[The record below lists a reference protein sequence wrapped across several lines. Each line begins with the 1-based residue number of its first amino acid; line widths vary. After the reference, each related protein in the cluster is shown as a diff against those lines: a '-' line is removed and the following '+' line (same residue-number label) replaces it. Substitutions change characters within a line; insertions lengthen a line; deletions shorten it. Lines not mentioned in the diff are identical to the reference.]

1 MITAVEAFVTEH
13 QAVIGLVILALMF
26 VGFVMERFP
35 ATVVAIL
42 GTCTF
47 LFLGILTGKDLF
59 SVFSNSA
66 PVTIGAMFILSG
78 ALLRTGT
85 LDAIASRI
93 IARAKRHPRL
103 ALAEMFLGV
112 YVASA
117 FLNNT
122 PVVVVMIPIM
132 LKLASALGISAK
144 RLLIPL
150 SYVSIL
156 GGTTTL
162 IGTSTNLLV
171 AAVAEDNGLDRFGIF
186 TITPVGL
193 VAGVAGILSLVLIA
207 RRFLPDDSPSQIEL
221 SQEHRSFLSEV
232 RILKGGNLVGRQ
244 LRDVPFTKRASVKLV
259 GLKRGS
265 ALRRTGLADEIL
277 EADDRLVLRLDLSE
291 LLSMRANRNVAIGLT
306 AGSEE
311 IDQDDEAIV
320 EAMIAPSHPAIG
332 RRLLEIPF
340 LSTLK
345 VRILGIAR
353 FRKTPGPDLPNAR
366 VQAIDRILVTGPEE
380 QIEQLYGNPHLYGVG
395 TTSEREFRRAKAPI
409 AIGALLGV
417 ILLASFDLM
426 DIGVAAI
433 IGVGL
438 ILVTRCIDAD
448 EAWDSIDGN
457 VLVLIF
463 AMLAV
468 GLALE
473 NSGSVALIVG
483 ELTPVL
489 REVPPWALV
498 VATYLVSVLLT
509 EVVTNN
515 AVAILV
521 TPLAIALA
529 RDLGV
534 DPYPMVIAVMFAAS
548 ASFATPIGYQTNT
561 LVYAAGNYRFVD
573 FFRAGIPMT
582 LVVGSATCA
591 AIALLM
597 TS

>member
-1 MITAVEAFVTEH
+1 MIAETQAFIAEH
-13 QAVIGLVILALMF
+13 QAIIGLVVLVVMF

-47 LFLGILTGKDLF
+47 LFLGMLPSKDLF

-93 IARAKRHPRL
+93 IARAKQHPKL
-103 ALAEMFLGV
+103 ALAEMFVGV
-112 YVASA
+112 YFASA

-132 LKLASALGISAK
+132 MKLATALGLSAK

-150 SYVSIL
+150 SYVCIL

-171 AAVAEDNGLDRFGIF
+171 AAVAEDSGLDRFGIF

-193 VAGVAGILSLVLIA
+193 VAGVAGVLSLLFIS
-207 RRFLPDDSPSQIEL
+207 RRFLPDDSPSQIAL
-221 SQEHRSFLSEV
+221 SQDHRTFLSEV
-232 RILKGGNLVGRQ
+232 RILTDGNLVGRKIGE
-244 LRDVPFTKRASVKLV
+244 VPFVKRANVKLV
-259 GLKRGS
+259 GLKRGAS
-265 ALRRTGLADEIL
+265 LRRTALSEEIL
-277 EADDRLVLRLDLSE
+277 EADDRLVLRLELAE
-291 LLSMRANRNVAIGLT
+291 LLSMRSNRNVAIGLT
-306 AGSEE
+306 AGHDAVE
-311 IDQDDEAIV
+311 QDDQAIV

-332 RRLLEIPF
+332 RRLIEIPF
-340 LSTLK
+340 LSSLR

-353 FRKTPGPDLPNAR
+353 FRKMPGPDLPNAR
-366 VQAIDRILVTGPEE
+366 VQAIDRVLVTGPAD
-380 QIEQLYGNPHLYGVG
+380 QVEQLYGNAHLYGVG
-395 TTSEREFRRAKAPI
+395 STGEREFRRSKAPI
-409 AIGALLGV
+409 AIGALIGV
-417 ILLASFDLM
+417 ILLATFNLM

-473 NSGSVALIVG
+473 NAGSVALIVTKV
-483 ELTPVL
+483 TPFL
-489 REVPPWALV
+489 REVPPWGLV
-498 VATYLVSVLLT
+498 LATYIISVLLT

-521 TPLAIALA
+521 TPLAIAVA

-534 DPYPMVIAVMFAAS
+534 DPYPLVIAVMFAAS

-582 LVVGSATCA
+582 LIVGATTCV
-591 AIALLM
+591 AITFLI
-597 TS
+597 

>member
-1 MITAVEAFVTEH
+1 MIESAQTVILEY
-13 QAVIGLVILALMF
+13 QAIIGLIVLGLMF

-47 LFLGILTGKDLF
+47 LFLGILSGKDLF
-59 SVFSNSA
+59 SVFSNPA

-85 LDAIASRI
+85 LDAIANRI
-93 IARAKRHPRL
+93 IARAQRHPKL

-132 LKLASALGISAK
+132 LKLAVALGISAK
-144 RLLIPL
+144 RLLMPL
-150 SYVSIL
+150 SFVCIL

-162 IGTSTNLLV
+162 VGTSTNLLV
-171 AAVAEDNGLDRFGIF
+171 AAVAEENGLDRFGIF

-193 VAGVAGILSLVLIA
+193 VAGVSGVLALLFIA
-207 RRFLPDDSPSQIEL
+207 RRFLPDDTPSQIAL

-232 RILKGGNLVGRQ
+232 RILKGGNLVGR
-244 LRDVPFTKRASVKLV
+244 RVGDVPFAKRANVKLV
-259 GLKRGS
+259 GLKRG
-265 ALRRTGLADEIL
+265 ANLRRTGVADEVL
-277 EADDRLVLRLDLSE
+277 EAEDRLVLRLELAE
-291 LLSMRANRNVAIGLT
+291 LLSLRVNKNVAIGLT
-306 AGSEE
+306 AGHDD
-311 IDQDDEAIV
+311 IAQDSDMVV

-332 RRLLEIPF
+332 RRLVEIPF
-340 LSTLK
+340 LSALK

-366 VQAIDRILVTGPEE
+366 VQAIDRVLVTGRAD
-380 QIEQLYGNPHLYGVG
+380 QIEQMYGNPHLYGVG
-395 TTSEREFRRAKAPI
+395 STSEREFRRSKAPI

-417 ILLASFDLM
+417 ILLATFNIM
-426 DIGVAAI
+426 DIGVAAV

-473 NSGSVALIVG
+473 NSGSVGLVVR
-483 ELTPVL
+483 ELTPLL
-489 REVPPWALV
+489 REVPPWALI
-498 VATYLVSVLLT
+498 VATYVVSVLLT
-509 EVVTNN
+509 EIITNN

-521 TPLAIALA
+521 TPLAIAVA
-529 RDLGV
+529 RELGV
-534 DPYPMVIAVMFAAS
+534 DPYPLVIAVMFAAS

-561 LVYAAGNYRFVD
+561 LVYAAGNYRFID
-573 FFRAGIPMT
+573 FFRAGIPLT
-582 LVVGSATCA
+582 IVVGVATCA
-591 AIALLM
+591 AIALLV
-597 TS
+597 

>member
-1 MITAVEAFVTEH
+1 MIAGAQDFIQQH
-13 QAVIGLVILALMF
+13 QAVIGLVVLGVMF

-47 LFLGILTGKDLF
+47 LFLGILSGRDFF

-93 IARAKRHPRL
+93 IERAKQRPRL
-103 ALAEMFLGV
+103 ALAEMFFGV

-150 SYVSIL
+150 SYVCIL

-171 AAVAEDNGLDRFGIF
+171 AAVAEDSGLDRFGIF

-193 VAGVAGILSLVLIA
+193 VAGVAGIFALLFIA
-207 RRFLPDDSPSQIEL
+207 RRFLPDDSPSQIAL
-221 SQEHRSFLSEV
+221 SQDHRAFLSEV
-232 RILKGGNLVGRQ
+232 RILEGGNLVGR
-244 LRDVPFTKRASVKLV
+244 RIGDVPFAKRANVQLV
-259 GLKRGS
+259 GLKRGVT
-265 ALRRTGLADEIL
+265 LRRTGVAEERL
-277 EADDRLVLRLDLSE
+277 EANDRLVLRLELAE
-291 LLSMRANRNVAIGLT
+291 LLSLRANKNVEIGLT
-306 AGSEE
+306 VGDNE
-311 IDQDDEAIV
+311 IDQEEEAIV

-332 RRLLEIPF
+332 RRLIEIPF
-340 LSTLK
+340 LSTLR

-366 VQAIDRILVTGPEE
+366 VQAIDRVLVTGPAN
-380 QIEQLYGNPHLYGVG
+380 QIEQMYGNPHLYGVG
-395 TTSEREFRRAKAPI
+395 TTSGREFRRSKAPI

-417 ILLASFDLM
+417 ILLATFNIM

-473 NSGSVALIVG
+473 NSGSVALIVTKV
-483 ELTPVL
+483 TPFL
-489 REVPPWALV
+489 HDVPPWGLV
-498 VATYLVSVLLT
+498 LATYVISVLLT
-509 EVVTNN
+509 EIVTNN

-521 TPLAIALA
+521 TPLAIAVA

-534 DPYPMVIAVMFAAS
+534 DPYPLVVAVMFAAS

-573 FFRAGIPMT
+573 FLRAGIPMT
-582 LVVGSATCA
+582 ICVGAITCV
-591 AIALLM
+591 AITLLI
-597 TS
+597 

>member
-1 MITAVEAFVTEH
+1 MIAAAQAFIAQH
-13 QAVIGLVILALMF
+13 QAIIGLVVLALMF

-47 LFLGILTGKDLF
+47 LFLGILSGKDLF

-85 LDAIASRI
+85 LDAIANRI
-93 IARAKRHPRL
+93 IARAQRHPKL
-103 ALAEMFLGV
+103 ALAEMFFGV

-144 RLLIPL
+144 RLLMPL
-150 SYVSIL
+150 SFVCIL

-171 AAVAEDNGLDRFGIF
+171 AAVAQDYGLDRFGIF

-193 VAGVAGILSLVLIA
+193 VAGVAGTLALLLIA
-207 RRFLPDDSPSQIEL
+207 RRFLPDDSPSQIAL
-221 SQEHRSFLSEV
+221 SQEHRTFLSEV
-232 RILKGGNLVGRQ
+232 RILKDGNLVGR
-244 LRDVPFTKRASVKLV
+244 RVGDVPFVKRANVKLV
-259 GLKRGS
+259 AMKRG
-265 ALRRTGLADEIL
+265 ATLRRSNLADDIL
-277 EADDRLVLRLDLSE
+277 EPDDRLVLRLELAE
-291 LLSMRANRNVAIGLT
+291 LLSLRANKNVAIGLT
-306 AGSEE
+306 AGHDNA
-311 IDQDDEAIV
+311 DQNDEAIV

-332 RRLLEIPF
+332 RRLIEIPF
-340 LSTLK
+340 LSSLK
-345 VRILGIAR
+345 VRILGMAR

-366 VQAIDRILVTGPEE
+366 VQAIDRVLVTGPAD
-380 QIEQLYGNPHLYGVG
+380 QIEQLYGHPHLYGVG
-395 TTSEREFRRAKAPI
+395 STSEREFRRNKAPI
-409 AIGALLGV
+409 AIGALVGV
-417 ILLASFDLM
+417 ILLATFNVM

-473 NSGSVALIVG
+473 NSGSVELVVG
-483 ELTPVL
+483 ELTPLL
-489 REVPPWALV
+489 RNVPPWGLV
-498 VATYLVSVLLT
+498 LATYVLSVLLT
-509 EVVTNN
+509 EIITNN

-521 TPLAIALA
+521 TPLAIAVA
-529 RDLGV
+529 RQLGV
-534 DPYPMVIAVMFAAS
+534 DPYPLVIAVMFAAS

-561 LVYAAGNYRFVD
+561 LVYAAGNYRFID
-573 FFRAGIPMT
+573 FFRAGIPLT
-582 LVVGSATCA
+582 LAVGAATCA
-591 AIALLM
+591 AITFLV
-597 TS
+597 

>member
-1 MITAVEAFVTEH
+1 MIAAAQAFIAQH
-13 QAVIGLVILALMF
+13 QAIIGLVVLALMF

-47 LFLGILTGKDLF
+47 LFLGILSGKDLF

-85 LDAIASRI
+85 LDAIANRI
-93 IARAKRHPRL
+93 IARAQRRPKL
-103 ALAEMFLGV
+103 ALAEMFFGV

-144 RLLIPL
+144 RLLMPL
-150 SYVSIL
+150 SFVCIL

-162 IGTSTNLLV
+162 IGTSTDLLV
-171 AAVAEDNGLDRFGIF
+171 AAVAQDNGLDRFGIF

-193 VAGVAGILSLVLIA
+193 VAGVAGTLALLLIA
-207 RRFLPDDSPSQIEL
+207 RRFLPDDSPSQIAL
-221 SQEHRSFLSEV
+221 SQEHRTFLSEV
-232 RILKGGNLVGRQ
+232 RILKDGNLVGR
-244 LRDVPFTKRASVKLV
+244 RVGDVPFVKRANVKLV
-259 GLKRGS
+259 AMKRG
-265 ALRRTGLADEIL
+265 ATLRRSNLADDIL
-277 EADDRLVLRLDLSE
+277 EPDDRLVLRLELAE
-291 LLSMRANRNVAIGLT
+291 LLSLRANKNVAIGLT
-306 AGSEE
+306 AGHDNA
-311 IDQDDEAIV
+311 DQNDEAIV

-332 RRLLEIPF
+332 RRLIEIPF
-340 LSTLK
+340 LSSLK
-345 VRILGIAR
+345 VRILGMAR

-366 VQAIDRILVTGPEE
+366 VQAIDRVLVTGPAD
-380 QIEQLYGNPHLYGVG
+380 QIKQLYGHPHLYGVG
-395 TTSEREFRRAKAPI
+395 STSEREFRRNKAPI
-409 AIGALLGV
+409 AIGALVGV
-417 ILLASFDLM
+417 ILLATFNVM

-473 NSGSVALIVG
+473 NSGSVELVVG
-483 ELTPVL
+483 ELTPLL
-489 REVPPWALV
+489 RNVPPWGLV
-498 VATYLVSVLLT
+498 LATYVLSVLLT
-509 EVVTNN
+509 EIITNN

-521 TPLAIALA
+521 TPLAIAVA
-529 RDLGV
+529 RQLGV
-534 DPYPMVIAVMFAAS
+534 DPYPLVIAVMFAAS

-561 LVYAAGNYRFVD
+561 LVYAAGNYRFID
-573 FFRAGIPMT
+573 FFRAGIPLT
-582 LVVGSATCA
+582 LAVGAATCA
-591 AIALLM
+591 AITFLV
-597 TS
+597 

>member
-1 MITAVEAFVTEH
+1 MIAAIQAFVIEY
-13 QAVIGLVILALMF
+13 QAIIGLVILALMF

-47 LFLGILTGKDLF
+47 LFLGILSGRDLF

-85 LDAIASRI
+85 LDAIANRI
-93 IARAKRHPRL
+93 IARAQRHPRL

-132 LKLASALGISAK
+132 LRLASALGIGAK

-150 SYVSIL
+150 SYVCIL

-193 VAGVAGILSLVLIA
+193 VAGVAGMFALLVIA
-207 RRFLPDDSPSQIEL
+207 RRFLPDDAPSQIAL
-221 SQEHRSFLSEV
+221 SQDHRSFLSEV
-232 RILKGGNLVGRQ
+232 RILKGGNLVGRKIGE
-244 LRDVPFTKRASVKLV
+244 VPFIKRASVKLA

-265 ALRRTGLADEIL
+265 TLRRTGLADEKL
-277 EADDRLVLRLDLSE
+277 QADDRLVLRLELAE
-291 LLSMRANRNVAIGLT
+291 LLSLRTNRNVAIGLT
-306 AGSEE
+306 AGN
-311 IDQDDEAIV
+311 DDAGQDDEAIV
-320 EAMIAPSHPAIG
+320 EAMVAPSHPAIG
-332 RRLLEIPF
+332 RRLIEIPF
-340 LSTLK
+340 LSLLK

-366 VQAIDRILVTGPEE
+366 VQAIDRVLITGPAD
-380 QIEQLYGNPHLYGVG
+380 QIEQLYGHPNLYGVG
-395 TTSEREFRRAKAPI
+395 TTTEREFRRRKAPI
-409 AIGALLGV
+409 AIGALFGV
-417 ILLASFDLM
+417 ILLATFDIM

-468 GLALE
+468 GLGLE
-473 NSGSVALIVG
+473 NAGSVALIVG
-483 ELTPVL
+483 QLAPILTG
-489 REVPPWALV
+489 VPPWALV
-498 VATYLVSVLLT
+498 LATYLVSVLLT

-534 DPYPMVIAVMFAAS
+534 NPYPMVVAVMFAAS

-582 LVVGSATCA
+582 LIVGSATIV
-591 AIALLM
+591 AITLLI
-597 TS
+597 

>member
-1 MITAVEAFVTEH
+1 MIEALRVAVAEH
-13 QAVIGLVILALMF
+13 QATIGLVVLGLMF
-26 VGFVMERFP
+26 LGFVLERFP

-42 GTCTF
+42 GTCAF
-47 LFLGILTGKDLF
+47 LFLGILSGKDLF
-59 SVFSNSA
+59 SVFSNPA

-85 LDAIASRI
+85 LDAIANRI
-93 IARAKRHPRL
+93 IARAQQHPRL
-103 ALAEMFLGV
+103 ALVEMFVGV

-132 LKLASALGISAK
+132 MKLAGALGLSAK
-144 RLLIPL
+144 RLLMPL
-150 SYVSIL
+150 SFVAIL

-171 AAVAEDNGLDRFGIF
+171 AAVADANGLDRFGIF

-193 VAGVAGILSLVLIA
+193 VAGVAGVTALLYIA
-207 RRFLPDDSPSQIEL
+207 RRFLPDEAPNQIAL
-221 SQEHRSFLSEV
+221 SQEHRGFLSEV
-232 RILKGGNLVGRQ
+232 RIVKDGNLVGKPVGE
-244 LRDVPFTKRASVKLV
+244 VPFLKRANVKLV
-259 GLKRGS
+259 GLKRG
-265 ALRRTGLADEIL
+265 ATLRRTGIADEML
-277 EADDRLVLRLDLSE
+277 EAGDLLVLRLELAE
-291 LLSMRANRNVAIGLT
+291 LLSLRENRNVVIGLT
-306 AGSEE
+306 AGHDDIAHDSEE
-311 IDQDDEAIV
+311 IV

-332 RRLLEIPF
+332 RRLIEIPF
-340 LSTLK
+340 LSALR
-345 VRILGIAR
+345 VRILGVAR

-366 VQAIDRILVTGPEE
+366 IQAVDRVLVTGPAD
-380 QIEQLYGNPHLYGVG
+380 QIEQMYANPHLYGVG
-395 TTSEREFRRAKAPI
+395 STTEREFRRSKAPL
-409 AIGALLGV
+409 AIGALLAV
-417 ILLASFDLM
+417 VLLAAFNIM

-433 IGVGL
+433 IGVGF

-483 ELTPVL
+483 ELTPLL
-489 REVPPWALV
+489 RDVPPWALV
-498 VATYLVSVLLT
+498 IATYVVAGLLT
-509 EVVTNN
+509 EIITNN

-521 TPLAIALA
+521 TPLVIALA
-529 RDLGV
+529 RELGV
-534 DPYPMVIAVMFAAS
+534 DPYPLVIAVMFAAS

-561 LVYAAGNYRFVD
+561 LVYAAGNYRFAD
-573 FFRAGIPMT
+573 FLRAGIPMM
-582 LVVGSATCA
+582 LVVGAATCA
-591 AIALLM
+591 AIALLV
-597 TS
+597 

>member
-1 MITAVEAFVTEH
+1 MIAAAQAFIAQH
-13 QAVIGLVILALMF
+13 QAIIGLVVLALMF

-47 LFLGILTGKDLF
+47 LFLGILSGKDLF

-85 LDAIASRI
+85 LDAIANRI
-93 IARAKRHPRL
+93 IARAQRRPKL
-103 ALAEMFLGV
+103 ALAEMFFGV

-144 RLLIPL
+144 RLLMPL
-150 SYVSIL
+150 SFVCIL

-171 AAVAEDNGLDRFGIF
+171 AAVAQDNGLDRFGIF

-193 VAGVAGILSLVLIA
+193 VAGVAGTLALLLIA
-207 RRFLPDDSPSQIEL
+207 RRFLPDDSPSQIAL
-221 SQEHRSFLSEV
+221 SQEHRTFLSEV
-232 RILKGGNLVGRQ
+232 RILKDGNLVGR
-244 LRDVPFTKRASVKLV
+244 RVGDVPFVKRANVKLV
-259 GLKRGS
+259 AMKRG
-265 ALRRTGLADEIL
+265 ATLRRSNLADDIL
-277 EADDRLVLRLDLSE
+277 EPDDRLVLRLELAE
-291 LLSMRANRNVAIGLT
+291 LLSLRANKNVAIGLT
-306 AGSEE
+306 AGHDNA
-311 IDQDDEAIV
+311 DQNDEAIV

-332 RRLLEIPF
+332 RRLIEIPF
-340 LSTLK
+340 LSSLK
-345 VRILGIAR
+345 VRILGMAR

-366 VQAIDRILVTGPEE
+366 VQAIDRVLVTGPAD
-380 QIEQLYGNPHLYGVG
+380 QIEQLYGHPHLYGVG
-395 TTSEREFRRAKAPI
+395 STSEREFRRNKAPI
-409 AIGALLGV
+409 AIGALVGV
-417 ILLASFDLM
+417 ILLATFNVM

-433 IGVGL
+433 IAVGL

-473 NSGSVALIVG
+473 NSGSVELVVG
-483 ELTPVL
+483 ELTPLL
-489 REVPPWALV
+489 RNVPPWGLV
-498 VATYLVSVLLT
+498 LATYVLSVLLT
-509 EVVTNN
+509 EIITNN

-521 TPLAIALA
+521 TPLAIAVA
-529 RDLGV
+529 RQLGV
-534 DPYPMVIAVMFAAS
+534 DPYPLVIAVMFAAS

-561 LVYAAGNYRFVD
+561 LVYAAGNYRFID
-573 FFRAGIPMT
+573 FFRAGIPLT
-582 LVVGSATCA
+582 LAVGAATCA
-591 AIALLM
+591 AITFLV
-597 TS
+597 

>member
-1 MITAVEAFVTEH
+1 MIDALRAYVADHEAI
-13 QAVIGLVILALMF
+13 IGLVVLGLMF
-26 VGFVMERFP
+26 LGFVLERFP

-47 LFLGILTGKDLF
+47 LFLGILSGKDLF
-59 SVFSNSA
+59 SVFSNPA

-85 LDAIASRI
+85 LDAIANRI
-93 IARAKRHPRL
+93 IARAQRHPRL
-103 ALAEMFLGV
+103 ALAEMFVGV

-132 LKLASALGISAK
+132 MKLAGALGVSAK

-150 SYVSIL
+150 SFVAIL

-171 AAVAEDNGLDRFGIF
+171 AAVADANGLDRFGIF

-193 VAGVAGILSLVLIA
+193 VAGVTGVLALLYIA
-207 RRFLPDDSPSQIEL
+207 RRFLPDDAPSQIAL
-221 SQEHRSFLSEV
+221 SQEHRDFLSEV
-232 RILKGGNLVGRQ
+232 RIAKDGNLVGRPISE
-244 LRDVPFTKRASVKLV
+244 VPFLKRANVKLV
-259 GLKRGS
+259 GLKRG
-265 ALRRTGLADEIL
+265 ATLRRTGIAEEIL
-277 EADDRLVLRLDLSE
+277 EAGDLLVLRLELAE
-291 LLSMRANRNVAIGLT
+291 LLSLRENKNVLIGLT
-306 AGSEE
+306 AGHDDIGHDGEE
-311 IDQDDEAIV
+311 IV

-332 RRLLEIPF
+332 RRLIEIPF
-340 LSTLK
+340 LSSLR

-366 VQAIDRILVTGPEE
+366 IQAVDRILVTGPTE
-380 QIEQLYGNPHLYGVG
+380 QIQQMYGNPHLYGVG
-395 TTSEREFRRAKAPI
+395 STTEREFRRSKAPL
-409 AIGALLGV
+409 AIGTLLGV
-417 ILLASFDLM
+417 VLLAAFNVM

-473 NSGSVALIVG
+473 NSGSVALVVDR
-483 ELTPVL
+483 LTPLL
-489 REVPPWALV
+489 RDVPPWGLVIATYV
-498 VATYLVSVLLT
+498 VAGLLT
-509 EVVTNN
+509 EVITNN

-521 TPLAIALA
+521 TPLVIALA
-529 RDLGV
+529 RELGV
-534 DPYPMVIAVMFAAS
+534 DPYPLVIAVMFAAS

-573 FFRAGIPMT
+573 FLRAGIPMM
-582 LVVGSATCA
+582 LVVGAATCG
-591 AIALLM
+591 AIALLV
-597 TS
+597 

>member
-1 MITAVEAFVTEH
+1 MIEALRVAVAEH
-13 QAVIGLVILALMF
+13 QATIGLVVLGLMF
-26 VGFVMERFP
+26 LGFVLERFP

-42 GTCTF
+42 GTCAF
-47 LFLGILTGKDLF
+47 LFLGILSGKDLF
-59 SVFSNSA
+59 SVFSNPA

-85 LDAIASRI
+85 LDAIANRI
-93 IARAKRHPRL
+93 IARAQQHPRL
-103 ALAEMFLGV
+103 ALVEMFVGV

-132 LKLASALGISAK
+132 MKLAGALGLSAK
-144 RLLIPL
+144 RLLMPL
-150 SYVSIL
+150 SFVAIL

-171 AAVAEDNGLDRFGIF
+171 AAVADANGLDRFGIF

-193 VAGVAGILSLVLIA
+193 VAGVAGVTALLYIA
-207 RRFLPDDSPSQIEL
+207 RRFLPDEAPNQIAL
-221 SQEHRSFLSEV
+221 SQEHRGFLSEV
-232 RILKGGNLVGRQ
+232 RIVKDGNLVGKPVGE
-244 LRDVPFTKRASVKLV
+244 VPFLKRASVKLV
-259 GLKRGS
+259 GLKRG
-265 ALRRTGLADEIL
+265 ATLRRTGIADEVL
-277 EADDRLVLRLDLSE
+277 EAGDLLVLRLELAE
-291 LLSMRANRNVAIGLT
+291 LLSLRENRNVVIGLT
-306 AGSEE
+306 AGHDDIAHDSEE
-311 IDQDDEAIV
+311 IV

-332 RRLLEIPF
+332 RRLIEIPF
-340 LSTLK
+340 LSALR
-345 VRILGIAR
+345 VRILGVAR

-366 VQAIDRILVTGPEE
+366 IQAVDRVLVTGPAD
-380 QIEQLYGNPHLYGVG
+380 QIEQMYANPHLYGVG
-395 TTSEREFRRAKAPI
+395 STTEREFRRSKAPL
-409 AIGALLGV
+409 AIGALLAV
-417 ILLASFDLM
+417 VLLAAFNIM

-433 IGVGL
+433 IGVGF

-483 ELTPVL
+483 ELTPLL
-489 REVPPWALV
+489 RDVPPWALV
-498 VATYLVSVLLT
+498 IATYVVAGLLT
-509 EVVTNN
+509 EIITNN

-521 TPLAIALA
+521 TPLVIALA
-529 RDLGV
+529 RELGV
-534 DPYPMVIAVMFAAS
+534 DPYPLVIAVMFAAS

-561 LVYAAGNYRFVD
+561 LVYAAGNYRFAD
-573 FFRAGIPMT
+573 FLRAGIPMM
-582 LVVGSATCA
+582 LVVGTATCA
-591 AIALLM
+591 AIALLV
-597 TS
+597 

>member
-1 MITAVEAFVTEH
+1 MIPVIQAFITEH
-13 QAVIGLVILALMF
+13 QAVIGLVVLVLMF
-26 VGFVMERFP
+26 VGFVVERFP

-42 GTCTF
+42 GTCIF
-47 LFLGILTGKDLF
+47 LFLGILSGKDLF

-93 IARAKRHPRL
+93 IARAQNHPKL

-132 LKLASALGISAK
+132 LKLANALGVSAK

-150 SYVSIL
+150 SYVCIL

-171 AAVAEDNGLDRFGIF
+171 AAVAEDNGLNRFGIF

-193 VAGVAGILSLVLIA
+193 IAGIAGMAALLLVSRHL
-207 RRFLPDDSPSQIEL
+207 LPNDSPSQIAL
-221 SQEHRSFLSEV
+221 SQDHRSFLSEV
-232 RILKGGNLVGRQ
+232 RILGDGNLVGRVIGE
-244 LRDVPFTKRASVKLV
+244 VPFVKRASVKLV
-259 GLKRGS
+259 GLKRG
-265 ALRRTGLADEIL
+265 AVLRRSGIKDLEL
-277 EADDRLVLRLDLSE
+277 EADDRLVLRLELSE
-291 LLSMRANRNVAIGLT
+291 LLSLRANKNVVIGLT
-306 AGSEE
+306 AGAND
-311 IDQDDEAIV
+311 IPQDDEMVV

-332 RRLLEIPF
+332 RRLIEIPF
-340 LSTLK
+340 LSSLK
-345 VRILGIAR
+345 VRILGVAR

-366 VQAIDRILVTGPEE
+366 VQAIDRVLVTGPTE
-380 QIEQLYGNPHLYGVG
+380 QIEQIYGNPHLYGVG
-395 TTSEREFRRAKAPI
+395 STSEREFRRNKAPI
-409 AIGALLGV
+409 AIGALIGV
-417 ILLASFDLM
+417 ILLATFNLM

-468 GLALE
+468 GLSLE
-473 NSGSVALIVG
+473 NAGSVSLIVG
-483 ELTPVL
+483 ELTPWL
-489 REVPPWALV
+489 REVPPWGLV
-498 VATYLVSVLLT
+498 LATYLISVLLT
-509 EVVTNN
+509 EVITNN

-529 RDLGV
+529 RELGV
-534 DPYPMVIAVMFAAS
+534 NPYPMVVAVMFAAS

-561 LVYAAGNYRFVD
+561 LVYAAGNYRFMD
-573 FFRAGIPMT
+573 FLRAGLPMT
-582 LVVGSATCA
+582 VVVGSATTV

-597 TS
+597 

>member
-1 MITAVEAFVTEH
+1 MIVAAQAFIAQH
-13 QAVIGLVILALMF
+13 QAIIGLVVLALMF

-47 LFLGILTGKDLF
+47 LFLGILSGKDLF

-85 LDAIASRI
+85 LDAIANRI
-93 IARAKRHPRL
+93 IARAQRHPKL

-144 RLLIPL
+144 RLLMPL
-150 SYVSIL
+150 SFVCIL

-171 AAVAEDNGLDRFGIF
+171 AAVAQDNGLDRFGIF

-193 VAGVAGILSLVLIA
+193 VAGVAGTLALLLIA
-207 RRFLPDDSPSQIEL
+207 RRFLPDDSPSQIAL
-221 SQEHRSFLSEV
+221 SQEHRTFLSEV
-232 RILKGGNLVGRQ
+232 RILKDGNLVGR
-244 LRDVPFTKRASVKLV
+244 RVGDVPFVKRANVKLV
-259 GLKRGS
+259 AMKRG
-265 ALRRTGLADEIL
+265 ATLRRSNLADDIL
-277 EADDRLVLRLDLSE
+277 EPDDRLVLRLELAE
-291 LLSMRANRNVAIGLT
+291 LLSLRANKNVAIGLT
-306 AGSEE
+306 AGHDNA
-311 IDQDDEAIV
+311 DQNDEAIV

-332 RRLLEIPF
+332 RRLIEIPF
-340 LSTLK
+340 LSSLK
-345 VRILGIAR
+345 VRILGMAR

-366 VQAIDRILVTGPEE
+366 VQAIDRVLVTGPAD
-380 QIEQLYGNPHLYGVG
+380 QIEQLYGHPHLYGVG
-395 TTSEREFRRAKAPI
+395 STSEREFRRNKAPI
-409 AIGALLGV
+409 AIGALVGV
-417 ILLASFDLM
+417 ILLATFNVM

-473 NSGSVALIVG
+473 NSGSVELVVG
-483 ELTPVL
+483 ELTPLL
-489 REVPPWALV
+489 RSVPPWGLV
-498 VATYLVSVLLT
+498 VATYILSVLLT
-509 EVVTNN
+509 EIVTNN

-521 TPLAIALA
+521 TPLAIAVA
-529 RDLGV
+529 RQLGV
-534 DPYPMVIAVMFAAS
+534 DPYPLVIAVMFAAS

-561 LVYAAGNYRFVD
+561 LVYAAGNYRFID
-573 FFRAGIPMT
+573 FFRAGIPLT
-582 LVVGSATCA
+582 LAVGAATCA
-591 AIALLM
+591 AITFLV
-597 TS
+597 

>member
-1 MITAVEAFVTEH
+1 MIAAAQAFIAQH
-13 QAVIGLVILALMF
+13 QAIIGLVVLALMF

-47 LFLGILTGKDLF
+47 LFLGILSGKDLF

-85 LDAIASRI
+85 LDAIANRI
-93 IARAKRHPRL
+93 IARAQRRPKL
-103 ALAEMFLGV
+103 ALAEMFFGV

-144 RLLIPL
+144 RLLMPL
-150 SYVSIL
+150 SFVCIL

-171 AAVAEDNGLDRFGIF
+171 AAVAQDNGLDRFGIF

-193 VAGVAGILSLVLIA
+193 VAGVAGTLALLLIA
-207 RRFLPDDSPSQIEL
+207 RRVLPDDSPSQIAL
-221 SQEHRSFLSEV
+221 SQEHRTFLSEV
-232 RILKGGNLVGRQ
+232 RILKDGNLVGR
-244 LRDVPFTKRASVKLV
+244 RVGDVPFVKRANVKLV
-259 GLKRGS
+259 AMKRG
-265 ALRRTGLADEIL
+265 ATLRRSNLADDIL
-277 EADDRLVLRLDLSE
+277 EPDDRLVLRLELAE
-291 LLSMRANRNVAIGLT
+291 LLSLRANKNVAIGLT
-306 AGSEE
+306 AGHDNA
-311 IDQDDEAIV
+311 DQNDEAIV

-332 RRLLEIPF
+332 RRLIEIPF
-340 LSTLK
+340 LSSLK
-345 VRILGIAR
+345 VRILGMAR

-366 VQAIDRILVTGPEE
+366 VQAIDRVLVTGPAD
-380 QIEQLYGNPHLYGVG
+380 QIEQLYGHPHLYGVG
-395 TTSEREFRRAKAPI
+395 STSEREFRRNKAPI
-409 AIGALLGV
+409 AIGALVGV
-417 ILLASFDLM
+417 ILLATFNVM

-473 NSGSVALIVG
+473 NSGSVELVVG
-483 ELTPVL
+483 ELTPLL
-489 REVPPWALV
+489 RNVPPWGLV
-498 VATYLVSVLLT
+498 LATYVLSVLLT
-509 EVVTNN
+509 EIITNN

-521 TPLAIALA
+521 TPLAIAVA
-529 RDLGV
+529 RQLGV
-534 DPYPMVIAVMFAAS
+534 DPYPLVIAVMFAAS

-561 LVYAAGNYRFVD
+561 LVYAAGNYRFID
-573 FFRAGIPMT
+573 FFRAGIPLT
-582 LVVGSATCA
+582 LAVGAATCA
-591 AIALLM
+591 AITFLV
-597 TS
+597 

>member
-1 MITAVEAFVTEH
+1 MIAAAQAFIADY
-13 QAVIGLVILALMF
+13 QAIIGLIVLALMF
-26 VGFVMERFP
+26 VGFVVERFP
-35 ATVVAIL
+35 AAVVAIL

-47 LFLGILTGKDLF
+47 LFLGILSGKDLF

-85 LDAIASRI
+85 LDAIANRI
-93 IARAKRHPRL
+93 IARAQRHPKL
-103 ALAEMFLGV
+103 ALAEMFVGA
-112 YVASA
+112 YFASA

-132 LKLASALGISAK
+132 MKLASALGLSAK

-150 SYVSIL
+150 SYVAIL

-171 AAVAEDNGLDRFGIF
+171 AAVADENGLDRFGIF

-193 VAGVAGILSLVLIA
+193 VAGAAGVLALILIA
-207 RRFLPDDSPSQIEL
+207 RHFLPDDTPQQIAL
-221 SQEHRSFLSEV
+221 SQDHRSFLSEV
-232 RILKGGNLVGRQ
+232 RILKGGTLVGRKVS
-244 LRDVPFTKRASVKLV
+244 DVPFVKRATVKLV
-259 GLKRGS
+259 GLKRG
-265 ALRRTGLADEIL
+265 AVLRRSGIESERL
-277 EADDRLVLRLDLSE
+277 EADDRLVLRLELAE
-291 LLSMRANRNVAIGLT
+291 LLSMRANKNIAIGLT
-306 AGSEE
+306 AGHDD
-311 IDQDDEAIV
+311 IDQDDTAIV

-332 RRLLEIPF
+332 RRLVEIPF
-340 LSTLK
+340 LSALK
-345 VRILGIAR
+345 VRVLGIAR

-366 VQAIDRILVTGPEE
+366 IQAIDRVLVTGPAD
-380 QIEQLYGNPHLYGVG
+380 QVGQLYGNPHLYGVG
-395 TTSEREFRRAKAPI
+395 STNEREFRRSKAPI

-417 ILLASFDLM
+417 VLLATFNIL

-473 NSGSVALIVG
+473 NSGSVAIVVG
-483 ELTPVL
+483 ELTPLL
-489 REVPPWALV
+489 RNVPPWGLV
-498 VATYLVSVLLT
+498 LATYVISVMLT
-509 EVVTNN
+509 EIITNN

-521 TPLAIALA
+521 TPLAIAVA

-534 DPYPMVIAVMFAAS
+534 DPYPLVVAVMFAAS

-573 FFRAGIPMT
+573 FFRAGIPLT
-582 LVVGSATCA
+582 LIVGATTCV
-591 AIALLM
+591 AITLLI
-597 TS
+597 

>member
-1 MITAVEAFVTEH
+1 MIAAAQAFIAQH
-13 QAVIGLVILALMF
+13 QAIIGLVVLALMF

-47 LFLGILTGKDLF
+47 LFLGILSGKDLF

-85 LDAIASRI
+85 LDAIANRI
-93 IARAKRHPRL
+93 IARAQRHPKL

-144 RLLIPL
+144 RLLMPL
-150 SYVSIL
+150 SFVCIL

-171 AAVAEDNGLDRFGIF
+171 AAVAQDNGLDRFGIF

-193 VAGVAGILSLVLIA
+193 VAGVAGTLALLLIA
-207 RRFLPDDSPSQIEL
+207 RRFLPDDSPSQIAL
-221 SQEHRSFLSEV
+221 SQEHRTFLSEV
-232 RILKGGNLVGRQ
+232 RILKDGNLVGR
-244 LRDVPFTKRASVKLV
+244 RVGDVPFVKRANVKLV
-259 GLKRGS
+259 AMKRG
-265 ALRRTGLADEIL
+265 ATLRRSNLADDIL
-277 EADDRLVLRLDLSE
+277 EPDDRLVLRLELAE
-291 LLSMRANRNVAIGLT
+291 LLSLRANKNVAIGLT
-306 AGSEE
+306 AGHDNA
-311 IDQDDEAIV
+311 DQNDEAIV

-332 RRLLEIPF
+332 RRLIEIPF
-340 LSTLK
+340 LSSLK
-345 VRILGIAR
+345 VRILGMAR

-366 VQAIDRILVTGPEE
+366 VQAIDRVLVTGPAD
-380 QIEQLYGNPHLYGVG
+380 QIEQLYGHPHLYGVG
-395 TTSEREFRRAKAPI
+395 STSEREFRRNKAPI
-409 AIGALLGV
+409 AIGALVGV
-417 ILLASFDLM
+417 ILLATFNVM

-473 NSGSVALIVG
+473 NSGSVELVVG
-483 ELTPVL
+483 ELTPLL
-489 REVPPWALV
+489 RSVPPWGLV
-498 VATYLVSVLLT
+498 VATYILSVLLT
-509 EVVTNN
+509 EIVTNN

-521 TPLAIALA
+521 TPLAIAVA
-529 RDLGV
+529 RQLGV
-534 DPYPMVIAVMFAAS
+534 DPYPLVIAVMFAAS

-561 LVYAAGNYRFVD
+561 LVYAAGNYRFID
-573 FFRAGIPMT
+573 FFRAGIPLT
-582 LVVGSATCA
+582 LAVGAATCA
-591 AIALLM
+591 AITFLV
-597 TS
+597 

>member
-1 MITAVEAFVTEH
+1 MDALRAYVADHEAI
-13 QAVIGLVILALMF
+13 IGLVVLGLMF
-26 VGFVMERFP
+26 LGFVLERFP

-47 LFLGILTGKDLF
+47 LFLGILSGKDLF
-59 SVFSNSA
+59 SVFSNPA

-85 LDAIASRI
+85 LDAIANRI
-93 IARAKRHPRL
+93 IARAQRHPRL
-103 ALAEMFLGV
+103 ALAEMFVGV

-132 LKLASALGISAK
+132 MKLAGALGVSAK

-150 SYVSIL
+150 SFVAIL

-171 AAVAEDNGLDRFGIF
+171 AAVADANGLDRFGIF

-193 VAGVAGILSLVLIA
+193 VAGVTGVLALLYIA
-207 RRFLPDDSPSQIEL
+207 RRFLPDDAPSQIAL
-221 SQEHRSFLSEV
+221 SQEHRDFLSEV
-232 RILKGGNLVGRQ
+232 RIAKDGNLVGRPISE
-244 LRDVPFTKRASVKLV
+244 VPFLKRANVKLV
-259 GLKRGS
+259 GLKRG
-265 ALRRTGLADEIL
+265 ATLRRTGIAEEIL
-277 EADDRLVLRLDLSE
+277 EAGDLLVLRLELAE
-291 LLSMRANRNVAIGLT
+291 LLSLRENKNVLIGLT
-306 AGSEE
+306 AGHDDIGHDSEE
-311 IDQDDEAIV
+311 IV

-332 RRLLEIPF
+332 RRLIEIPF
-340 LSTLK
+340 LSSLR
-345 VRILGIAR
+345 VRILGVAR

-366 VQAIDRILVTGPEE
+366 IQAVDRILVTGPTE
-380 QIEQLYGNPHLYGVG
+380 QIQQMYGNPHLYGVG
-395 TTSEREFRRAKAPI
+395 STTEREFRRSKAPL
-409 AIGALLGV
+409 AIGTLLGV
-417 ILLASFDLM
+417 VLLAAFNVM

-473 NSGSVALIVG
+473 NSGSVALVVDR
-483 ELTPVL
+483 LTPLL
-489 REVPPWALV
+489 RDVPPWGLVIATYV
-498 VATYLVSVLLT
+498 VAGLLT
-509 EVVTNN
+509 EVITNN

-521 TPLAIALA
+521 TPLVIALA
-529 RDLGV
+529 RELGV
-534 DPYPMVIAVMFAAS
+534 DPYPLVIAVMFAAS

-573 FFRAGIPMT
+573 FLRAGIPMM
-582 LVVGSATCA
+582 LVVGAATCG
-591 AIALLM
+591 AIALLV
-597 TS
+597 

>member
-1 MITAVEAFVTEH
+1 MIGAAQAFIAEY
-13 QAVIGLVILALMF
+13 QDLIGLAVLSVMF

-47 LFLGILTGKDLF
+47 LFLGILSGKDLF

-93 IARAKRHPRL
+93 IARAQQHPRL

-132 LKLASALGISAK
+132 LKLAQALGLSAK

-150 SYVSIL
+150 SYVAIL

-171 AAVAEDNGLDRFGIF
+171 ASVAQDAGLTRFGIF

-193 VAGVAGILSLVLIA
+193 VAGVVGAFAMLFIA
-207 RRFLPDDSPSQIEL
+207 RRFLPEEASSQIAL
-221 SQEHRSFLSEV
+221 GQDHRAFLSEI
-232 RILKGGNLVGRQ
+232 RILKDGNLVGRRIGDIP
-244 LRDVPFTKRASVKLV
+244 LAKRANVKLV
-259 GLKRGS
+259 ALKRG
-265 ALRRTGLADEIL
+265 ATLRRSGLVDEVL
-277 EADDRLVLRLDLSE
+277 EADDRLVLRLELAE
-291 LLSMRANRNVAIGLT
+291 LLSLRANKNVAIGLT
-306 AGSEE
+306 AGHDDV
-311 IDQDDEAIV
+311 DQDDDTIV

-332 RRLLEIPF
+332 RRLVEIPF
-340 LSTLK
+340 LSALR

-366 VQAIDRILVTGPEE
+366 VQAIDRVLVTGPAD
-380 QIEQLYGNPHLYGVG
+380 QIEQMYGNPHLYGVG
-395 TTSEREFRRAKAPI
+395 STSEREFRRSKAPI
-409 AIGALLGV
+409 AIGALIGV
-417 ILLASFDLM
+417 VMLATFNIM

-473 NSGSVALIVG
+473 NSGSVALVVA
-483 ELTPVL
+483 ELTPFL
-489 REVPPWALV
+489 RDVPPWGLV
-498 VATYLVSVLLT
+498 LATYIVSVLLT
-509 EVVTNN
+509 EIVTNN

-521 TPLAIALA
+521 TPLAIAVA

-534 DPYPMVIAVMFAAS
+534 DPYPLVVAVMFAAS

-573 FFRAGIPMT
+573 FFKAGIPMT
-582 LVVGSATCA
+582 LCVGAATVV
-591 AIALLM
+591 AISFLM
-597 TS
+597 

>member
-1 MITAVEAFVTEH
+1 MIDGARHFIGEY
-13 QAVIGLVILALMF
+13 QAIIGLVVLALMF
-26 VGFVMERFP
+26 VGFVLERFP

-47 LFLGILTGKDLF
+47 LFLGILSGKDLF
-59 SVFSNSA
+59 SVFANPA

-85 LDAIASRI
+85 LDAIANRI
-93 IARAKRHPRL
+93 IARAQRRPKL

-132 LKLASALGISAK
+132 LKLANALGISAK
-144 RLLIPL
+144 RLLMPL
-150 SYVSIL
+150 SFVGIL

-171 AAVAEDNGLDRFGIF
+171 AAVAQENGLDRFGIF

-193 VAGVAGILSLVLIA
+193 VAGVSGILALIFIA
-207 RRFLPDDSPSQIEL
+207 RRFLPDDAPSQIAL
-221 SQEHRSFLSEV
+221 SQEHRSFLTEI
-232 RILKGGNLVGRQ
+232 RIPKGSNLIGRR
-244 LRDVPFTKRASVKLV
+244 LGDIPFAKRANVKLV
-259 GLKRGS
+259 GLKRGAS
-265 ALRRTGLADEIL
+265 LRRSGLLDEVA
-277 EADDRLVLRLDLSE
+277 EEEDRLVVRLDLSE
-291 LLSMRANRNVAIGLT
+291 LLSLRANKNIVIGLT
-306 AGSEE
+306 AGNDEVG
-311 IDQDDEAIV
+311 QDDEGII

-340 LSTLK
+340 LSMLR

-353 FRKTPGPDLPNAR
+353 FRKTAGPDLPNAR
-366 VQAIDRILVTGPEE
+366 VQAIDRILVTGPTE
-380 QIEQLYGNPHLYGVG
+380 QIEEMYGNPHLYGVG
-395 TTSEREFRRAKAPI
+395 STSEREFRRSKAPI
-409 AIGALLGV
+409 AIGALAGV
-417 ILLASFDLM
+417 ILLAAFNIM

-438 ILVTRCIDAD
+438 ILLTRCIDAD

-473 NSGSVALIVG
+473 NSGSVALVVG
-483 ELTPVL
+483 ELTPML
-489 REVPPWALV
+489 RDVPPWALV
-498 VATYLVSVLLT
+498 VATYVISVLLT
-509 EVVTNN
+509 EIVTNN

-521 TPLAIALA
+521 TPLAIAIA
-529 RDLGV
+529 RELGV
-534 DPYPMVIAVMFAAS
+534 DPYPLVVAVMFAAS

-573 FFRAGIPMT
+573 FFRAGIPLT
-582 LVVGSATCA
+582 LAVGAATCV
-591 AIALLM
+591 AISLLI
-597 TS
+597 

>member
-1 MITAVEAFVTEH
+1 MIVAAQAFIAQH
-13 QAVIGLVILALMF
+13 QAIIGLVVLALMF

-47 LFLGILTGKDLF
+47 LFLGILSGKDLF

-85 LDAIASRI
+85 LDAIANRI
-93 IARAKRHPRL
+93 IARAQRHPKL

-144 RLLIPL
+144 RLLMPL
-150 SYVSIL
+150 SFVCIL

-171 AAVAEDNGLDRFGIF
+171 AAVAQDNGLDRFGIF

-193 VAGVAGILSLVLIA
+193 VAGVSGTLALLLIA
-207 RRFLPDDSPSQIEL
+207 RRFLPDDSPSQIAL
-221 SQEHRSFLSEV
+221 SQEHRTFLSEV
-232 RILKGGNLVGRQ
+232 RILKDGNLVGR
-244 LRDVPFTKRASVKLV
+244 RVGDVPFVKRANVKLV
-259 GLKRGS
+259 AMKRG
-265 ALRRTGLADEIL
+265 ATLRRSNLADDIL
-277 EADDRLVLRLDLSE
+277 EPDDRLVLRLELAE
-291 LLSMRANRNVAIGLT
+291 LLSLRANKNVAIGLT
-306 AGSEE
+306 AGHDNA
-311 IDQDDEAIV
+311 DQNDEAIV

-332 RRLLEIPF
+332 RRLIEIPF
-340 LSTLK
+340 LSSLK
-345 VRILGIAR
+345 VRILGMAR

-366 VQAIDRILVTGPEE
+366 VQAIDRVLVTGPAD
-380 QIEQLYGNPHLYGVG
+380 QIEQLYGHPHLYGVG
-395 TTSEREFRRAKAPI
+395 STSEREFRRNKAPI
-409 AIGALLGV
+409 AIGALVGV
-417 ILLASFDLM
+417 ILLATFNVM

-473 NSGSVALIVG
+473 NSGSVELVVG

-489 REVPPWALV
+489 RNVPPWGLV
-498 VATYLVSVLLT
+498 VATYVLSVLLT
-509 EVVTNN
+509 EIVTNN

-521 TPLAIALA
+521 TPLAIAVA
-529 RDLGV
+529 RQLGV
-534 DPYPMVIAVMFAAS
+534 DPYPLVIAVMFAAS

-561 LVYAAGNYRFVD
+561 LVYAAGNYRFID
-573 FFRAGIPMT
+573 FFRAGIPLT
-582 LVVGSATCA
+582 LAVGAATCA
-591 AIALLM
+591 AITFLV
-597 TS
+597 

>member
-1 MITAVEAFVTEH
+1 M
-13 QAVIGLVILALMF
+13 IGLVVLGLMF
-26 VGFVMERFP
+26 LGFVLERFP

-42 GTCTF
+42 GTCVF
-47 LFLGILTGKDLF
+47 LFLGILSGKDLF
-59 SVFSNSA
+59 SVFSNPA

-85 LDAIASRI
+85 LDAIANRI
-93 IARAKRHPRL
+93 IARAQQHPRL
-103 ALAEMFLGV
+103 ALVEMFVGV

-132 LKLASALGISAK
+132 MKLAGALGFSAK
-144 RLLIPL
+144 RLLMPL
-150 SYVSIL
+150 SFVAIL

-171 AAVAEDNGLDRFGIF
+171 AAVADANGLDRFGIF

-193 VAGVAGILSLVLIA
+193 VAGVAGVTALLYIA
-207 RRFLPDDSPSQIEL
+207 RRFLPDEAPNQIAL
-221 SQEHRSFLSEV
+221 SQEHRGFLTEV
-232 RILKGGNLVGRQ
+232 RIAKDGNLVGKPVGE
-244 LRDVPFTKRASVKLV
+244 VPFLKRANVKLV
-259 GLKRGS
+259 GLKRG
-265 ALRRTGLADEIL
+265 ATLRRTGLADEIL
-277 EADDRLVLRLDLSE
+277 EAGDLLVLRLELAE
-291 LLSMRANRNVAIGLT
+291 LLSLRENKNLVIGLT
-306 AGSEE
+306 AGHDDIAHDSEE
-311 IDQDDEAIV
+311 IV

-332 RRLLEIPF
+332 RRLIEIPF
-340 LSTLK
+340 LSALR
-345 VRILGIAR
+345 VRILGVAR

-366 VQAIDRILVTGPEE
+366 IQAVDRVLVTGPAD
-380 QIEQLYGNPHLYGVG
+380 QIEQMYANPHLYGVG
-395 TTSEREFRRAKAPI
+395 STTEREFRRSKAPL
-409 AIGALLGV
+409 AIGALLAV
-417 ILLASFDLM
+417 VLLAAFNVM

-433 IGVGL
+433 IGVGF

-473 NSGSVALIVG
+473 NSGSVALVVG
-483 ELTPVL
+483 ELTPLL
-489 REVPPWALV
+489 RDVPPWALV
-498 VATYLVSVLLT
+498 VATYVVAGLLT

-521 TPLAIALA
+521 TPLVIALA
-529 RDLGV
+529 RELGV
-534 DPYPMVIAVMFAAS
+534 DPYPLVIAVMFAAS

-561 LVYAAGNYRFVD
+561 LVYAAGNYRFAD
-573 FFRAGIPMT
+573 FLRAGIPMM
-582 LVVGSATCA
+582 LVVGAATCA
-591 AIALLM
+591 AIALLV
-597 TS
+597 

>member
-1 MITAVEAFVTEH
+1 MIAILQAFITEH
-13 QAVIGLVILALMF
+13 QAVIGLVVLALMF
-26 VGFVMERFP
+26 VGFVVERFP

-47 LFLGILTGKDLF
+47 LFLGILSGKDLF
-59 SVFSNSA
+59 SVFANSA

-93 IARAKRHPRL
+93 IARAQHHPKL

-112 YVASA
+112 YIASA

-132 LKLASALGISAK
+132 LKLANALGVSAK

-150 SYVSIL
+150 SYVCIL

-171 AAVAEDNGLDRFGIF
+171 AAVAEDNGLNRFGIF

-193 VAGVAGILSLVLIA
+193 IAGVAGIAALLLVSRHL
-207 RRFLPDDSPSQIEL
+207 LPNDSPSQIAL
-221 SQEHRSFLSEV
+221 SQDHRTFLSEV
-232 RILKGGNLVGRQ
+232 RILGDGNLVGRVVGE
-244 LRDVPFTKRASVKLV
+244 VPFVKRASVKLV
-259 GLKRGS
+259 GLKRG
-265 ALRRTGLADEIL
+265 AVLRRSGINEMEL
-277 EADDRLVLRLDLSE
+277 EADDRLVLRLELSE
-291 LLSMRANRNVAIGLT
+291 LLSLRANKNLVIGLT
-306 AGSEE
+306 AGADD
-311 IDQDDEAIV
+311 IPQDDEMVV

-332 RRLLEIPF
+332 RRLIEIPF
-340 LSTLK
+340 LSSLK
-345 VRILGIAR
+345 VRILGVAR

-366 VQAIDRILVTGPEE
+366 VQAIDRVLVTGPTE
-380 QIEQLYGNPHLYGVG
+380 QIEQIYGNPHLYGVG
-395 TTSEREFRRAKAPI
+395 STNEREFRRSKAPI
-409 AIGALLGV
+409 AIGALVGV
-417 ILLASFDLM
+417 ILLATFNLM

-468 GLALE
+468 GLSLE
-473 NSGSVALIVG
+473 NAGSVSLIVG
-483 ELTPVL
+483 ELTPWL
-489 REVPPWALV
+489 RQVPPWGLV
-498 VATYLVSVLLT
+498 LATYLISVLLT
-509 EVVTNN
+509 EVITNN

-529 RDLGV
+529 RELGV
-534 DPYPMVIAVMFAAS
+534 NPYPMVVAVMFAAS

-573 FFRAGIPMT
+573 FLRAGLPMT
-582 LVVGSATCA
+582 LVVGSATTV

-597 TS
+597 

>member
-1 MITAVEAFVTEH
+1 MIAAAQAFIAQH
-13 QAVIGLVILALMF
+13 QAIIGLVVLALMF

-47 LFLGILTGKDLF
+47 LFLGILSGKDLF

-85 LDAIASRI
+85 LDAIANRI
-93 IARAKRHPRL
+93 IARAQRHPKL
-103 ALAEMFLGV
+103 ALAEMFFGV

-144 RLLIPL
+144 RLLMPL
-150 SYVSIL
+150 SFVCIL

-171 AAVAEDNGLDRFGIF
+171 AAVAQDNGLDRFGIF

-193 VAGVAGILSLVLIA
+193 VAGVAGTLALLLIA
-207 RRFLPDDSPSQIEL
+207 RRFLPDDSPSQIAL
-221 SQEHRSFLSEV
+221 SQEHRTFLSEV
-232 RILKGGNLVGRQ
+232 RILKDGNLVGR
-244 LRDVPFTKRASVKLV
+244 RVGDVPFVKRANVKLV
-259 GLKRGS
+259 AMKRG
-265 ALRRTGLADEIL
+265 ATLRRSNLADDIL
-277 EADDRLVLRLDLSE
+277 EPDDRLVLRLELAE
-291 LLSMRANRNVAIGLT
+291 LLSLRANKNVAIGLT
-306 AGSEE
+306 AGHDNA
-311 IDQDDEAIV
+311 DQNDEAIV

-332 RRLLEIPF
+332 RRLIEIPF
-340 LSTLK
+340 LSSLK
-345 VRILGIAR
+345 VRILGMAR

-366 VQAIDRILVTGPEE
+366 VQAIDRVLVTGPVD
-380 QIEQLYGNPHLYGVG
+380 QIEQLYGHPHLYGVG
-395 TTSEREFRRAKAPI
+395 STSEREFRRNKAPI
-409 AIGALLGV
+409 AIGALVGV
-417 ILLASFDLM
+417 ILLATFNVM

-473 NSGSVALIVG
+473 NSGSVELVVG
-483 ELTPVL
+483 ELTPLL
-489 REVPPWALV
+489 RNVPPWGLV
-498 VATYLVSVLLT
+498 LATYVLSVLLT
-509 EVVTNN
+509 EIITNN

-521 TPLAIALA
+521 TPLAIAVA
-529 RDLGV
+529 RQLGV
-534 DPYPMVIAVMFAAS
+534 DPYPLVIAVMFAAS

-561 LVYAAGNYRFVD
+561 LVYAAGNYRFID
-573 FFRAGIPMT
+573 FFRAGIPLT
-582 LVVGSATCA
+582 LAVGAATCA
-591 AIALLM
+591 AITFLV
-597 TS
+597 

>member
-1 MITAVEAFVTEH
+1 MIAAIQAFVVAH
-13 QAVIGLVILALMF
+13 QAIIGLVVLGVMF

-42 GTCTF
+42 GTCVF
-47 LFLGILTGKDLF
+47 LFLGILSGKDLF

-93 IARAKRHPRL
+93 IARAKLHPRL
-103 ALAEMFLGV
+103 ALAEMFFGV

-132 LKLASALGISAK
+132 MKLASALGLSAK

-150 SYVSIL
+150 SYVCIL

-171 AAVAEDNGLDRFGIF
+171 AAVAENSGLDRFGIF

-193 VAGVAGILSLVLIA
+193 VAGVAGILSLIFIA
-207 RRFLPDDSPSQIEL
+207 RRFLPDDSPSQIAL
-221 SQEHRSFLSEV
+221 SQDHRAFLSEV
-232 RILKGGNLVGRQ
+232 RILKDGNLVGR
-244 LRDVPFTKRASVKLV
+244 RIGDVPFAKRANVKLV
-259 GLKRGS
+259 GLKRG
-265 ALRRTGLADEIL
+265 AVLRRTELEDEML
-277 EADDRLVLRLDLSE
+277 EADDRLVVRLELAE
-291 LLSMRANRNVAIGLT
+291 LLSMRANKNIAIGVT
-306 AGSEE
+306 AGN
-311 IDQDDEAIV
+311 DDAVQDDEAII

-332 RRLLEIPF
+332 RRLIEIPF

-345 VRILGIAR
+345 VRILGMAR

-366 VQAIDRILVTGPEE
+366 VQAIDRVLVTGPLD
-380 QIEQLYGNPHLYGVG
+380 QIEQMYGNPHLYGVG
-395 TTSEREFRRAKAPI
+395 TTSEREFRRSKAPI
-409 AIGALLGV
+409 AIGALIGV
-417 ILLASFDLM
+417 VLLATFNIM

-468 GLALE
+468 GLSLE
-473 NSGSVALIVG
+473 NSGSVALIVTKV
-483 ELTPVL
+483 TPFL
-489 REVPPWALV
+489 RDVPPWGLV
-498 VATYLVSVLLT
+498 LATYVISVLLT

-521 TPLAIALA
+521 TPLAIAVA

-534 DPYPMVIAVMFAAS
+534 DPYPLVVAVMFAAS

-582 LVVGSATCA
+582 LIVGAATCV
-591 AIALLM
+591 AITTLM
-597 TS
+597 

>member
-1 MITAVEAFVTEH
+1 MIDVARTFITNH
-13 QAVIGLVILALMF
+13 QAIIGLVVLGLMF
-26 VGFVMERFP
+26 VGFVLERFP

-47 LFLGILTGKDLF
+47 LFLGILSGRDLF
-59 SVFSNSA
+59 SVFSNPA

-93 IARAKRHPRL
+93 IARAQRHPRL

-117 FLNNT
+117 LLNNT

-132 LKLASALGISAK
+132 LRLAAALNLSAK

-150 SYVSIL
+150 SYVAIL

-162 IGTSTNLLV
+162 VGTATNLLV
-171 AAVAEDNGLDRFGIF
+171 GAVAEENGLDGFGIF

-193 VAGVAGILSLVLIA
+193 VAGVIGAFGLLAIA
-207 RRFLPDDSPSQIEL
+207 RRFLPDDAPNQIAL
-221 SQEHRSFLSEV
+221 SQDHRSFLSEV
-232 RILKGGNLVGRQ
+232 RILKDGNLVGR
-244 LRDVPFTKRASVKLV
+244 RVGDVPFARRANVRLV
-259 GLKRGS
+259 GLKRGGT
-265 ALRRTGLADEIL
+265 LRRTALADEIL
-277 EADDRLVLRLDLSE
+277 QADDRLVLRLELAE
-291 LLSMRANRNVAIGLT
+291 LLSLRANKNVAIGLT
-306 AGSEE
+306 AGHDDVEQDEE
-311 IDQDDEAIV
+311 EIV

-332 RRLLEIPF
+332 RRLIEIPF
-340 LSTLK
+340 LSALR

-366 VQAIDRILVTGPEE
+366 IQAIDRVLVTGPTD
-380 QIEQLYGNPHLYGVG
+380 QIEQMYANPHLYGVG
-395 TTSEREFRRAKAPI
+395 STTEREFRRGKAPI

-417 ILLASFDLM
+417 ILLASFNVM

-473 NSGSVALIVG
+473 NSGSVALVVG
-483 ELTPVL
+483 KLTPVL
-489 REVPPWALV
+489 ADVPPWGLV
-498 VATYLVSVLLT
+498 LATYAISVLLT

-521 TPLAIALA
+521 TPLTIAVA

-534 DPYPMVIAVMFAAS
+534 DPYPLVVAVMFAAS

-573 FFRAGIPMT
+573 FVRAGVPMT
-582 LVVGSATCA
+582 LFVGAATVA
-591 AIALLM
+591 AISLLM
-597 TS
+597 

>member
-1 MITAVEAFVTEH
+1 MIAAIQAFVVAH
-13 QAVIGLVILALMF
+13 QAIIGLVVLGVMF

-42 GTCTF
+42 GTCVF
-47 LFLGILTGKDLF
+47 LFLGILSGKDLF

-93 IARAKRHPRL
+93 IARAKLHPRL
-103 ALAEMFLGV
+103 ALAEMFFGV

-132 LKLASALGISAK
+132 MKLASALGLSAK

-150 SYVSIL
+150 SYVCIL

-171 AAVAEDNGLDRFGIF
+171 AAVAENSGLDRFGIF

-193 VAGVAGILSLVLIA
+193 VAGVAGILSLIFIA
-207 RRFLPDDSPSQIEL
+207 RRFLPDDSPSQIAL
-221 SQEHRSFLSEV
+221 SQDHRAFLSEV
-232 RILKGGNLVGRQ
+232 RILKDGNLVGR
-244 LRDVPFTKRASVKLV
+244 RIGDVPFAKRANVKLV
-259 GLKRGS
+259 GLKRG
-265 ALRRTGLADEIL
+265 AVLRRTGLEDEML
-277 EADDRLVLRLDLSE
+277 EADDRLVVRLELAE
-291 LLSMRANRNVAIGLT
+291 LLSMRANKNIAIGVT
-306 AGSEE
+306 AGN
-311 IDQDDEAIV
+311 DDAVQDDEAII

-332 RRLLEIPF
+332 RRLIEIPF

-345 VRILGIAR
+345 VRILGMAR

-366 VQAIDRILVTGPEE
+366 VQAIDRVLVTGPLD
-380 QIEQLYGNPHLYGVG
+380 QIEQMYGNPHLYGVG
-395 TTSEREFRRAKAPI
+395 TTSEREFRRSKAPI
-409 AIGALLGV
+409 AIGALIGV
-417 ILLASFDLM
+417 VLLATFNIM

-468 GLALE
+468 GLSLE
-473 NSGSVALIVG
+473 NSGSVALIVAKV
-483 ELTPVL
+483 TPFL
-489 REVPPWALV
+489 RDVPPWGLV
-498 VATYLVSVLLT
+498 LATYVISVLLT

-521 TPLAIALA
+521 TPLAIAVA

-534 DPYPMVIAVMFAAS
+534 DPYPLVVAVMFAAS

-582 LVVGSATCA
+582 LIVGAATCV
-591 AIALLM
+591 AITTLM
-597 TS
+597 